1 MTYGPIDF
9 IALEFK
15 GNRFTGEV
23 LKSLLDLIESDII
36 RVIDLVI
43 VIKEKDGAVSVRELQ
58 QLDPDSV
65 AIFDPLQA
73 QITGMITEEDV
84 EMVGEALENNST
96 AAAMLFEN
104 LWAIHFKEAVLE
116 ANGRVLMQ
124 ERIPHEVVLAA
135 VNEMELIDAAAG

>member
-9 IALEFK
+9 IALEFE
-15 GNRFTGEV
+15 GNRFTGDI
-23 LKSLLDLIESDII
+23 LKSLLDLIKSDII

-43 VIKEKDGAVSVRELQ
+43 VIKDKDGEVSVRELK
-58 QLDPDSV
+58 QLDPDSI

-84 EMVGEALENNST
+84 ELVGDALENSCT

-104 LWAIHFKEAVLE
+104 LWAIRFKEAALE

-135 VNEMELIDAAAG
+135 VDEIERIDAATN

>member
-15 GNRFTGEV
+15 GNRFTGDI
-23 LKSLLDLIESDII
+23 LKSLLDLIKSDII

-43 VIKEKDGAVSVRELQ
+43 VIKEKDGEVSVRELQ
-58 QLDPDSV
+58 QLDPDSI

-84 EMVGEALENNST
+84 ALVGDALENNCT

-104 LWAIHFKEAVLE
+104 LWAIRFKEAALE
-116 ANGRVLMQ
+116 ANGRVLIQ

-135 VNEMELIDAAAG
+135 VGEIERIDAATD

>member
-15 GNRFTGEV
+15 GNRFKGEIIA
-23 LKSLLDLIESDII
+23 SLLDLIERDII
-36 RVIDLVI
+36 RVIDLVV
-43 VIKEKDGAVSVRELQ
+43 VIKDEDGEVSVRELQ
-58 QLDPDSV
+58 QLDADAI
-65 AIFDPLQA
+65 AIFDPLRV
-73 QITGMITEEDV
+73 QITGMISEEDV
-84 EMVGEALENNST
+84 ELVGDALENNST

-104 LWAIHFKEAVLE
+104 LWAVRFKEAALE

-135 VNEMELIDAAAG
+135 VGEMERIDAATF

>member
-15 GNRFTGEV
+15 GNRFKGDI
-23 LKSLLDLIESDII
+23 LKSLLDLIGSDII

-43 VIKEKDGAVSVRELQ
+43 VIKDENGEVSVRELQ
-58 QLDPDSV
+58 QLDPDSI

-73 QITGMITEEDV
+73 QITGMIAEEDV
-84 EMVGEALENNST
+84 EMVGDALENNST

-104 LWAIHFKEAVLE
+104 LWAIRFKEAVLE
-116 ANGRVLMQ
+116 ADGRVLMQ

-135 VNEMELIDAAAG
+135 VGEMERIDAATI

>member
-15 GNRFTGEV
+15 GNRFTGDI
-23 LKSLLDLIESDII
+23 LKSLLTLIGNDII

-43 VIKEKDGAVSVRELQ
+43 VIKDEDGKVSVRELQ
-58 QLDPDSV
+58 QLDPDSI

-73 QITGMITEEDV
+73 QITGMIAEEDI
-84 EMVGEALENNST
+84 ELVGDALENNST

-104 LWAIHFKEAVLE
+104 LWAIRFKEAALE

-124 ERIPHEVVLAA
+124 VRIPHEAVLAA
-135 VNEMELIDAAAG
+135 VGEIERIDATTN

>member
-15 GNRFTGEV
+15 GNRFTGDV
-23 LKSLLDLIESDII
+23 LKSLLDLIGKDII
-36 RVIDLVI
+36 RVIDLII
-43 VIKEKDGAVSVRELQ
+43 VIKDADGEVSVRELQ
-58 QLDPDSV
+58 QLDPDSIAV
-65 AIFDPLQA
+65 FDPLQA

-84 EMVGEALENNST
+84 ELVGNALENNST

-104 LWAIHFKEAVLE
+104 LWAVHFKEAALE

-135 VNEMELIDAAAG
+135 VGEIERIDAATG

>member
-15 GNRFTGEV
+15 GNRFKGEIIA
-23 LKSLLDLIESDII
+23 SLLDLIERDII

-43 VIKEKDGAVSVRELQ
+43 VIKDEDGEVSVRELQ
-58 QLDPDSV
+58 QLDADAI
-65 AIFDPLQA
+65 AIFDPLRV
-73 QITGMITEEDV
+73 QITGMISEEDV
-84 EMVGEALENNST
+84 ELVGDALENNST

-104 LWAIHFKEAVLE
+104 LWAVRFKEAALE

-135 VNEMELIDAAAG
+135 VGEMERIDAATF